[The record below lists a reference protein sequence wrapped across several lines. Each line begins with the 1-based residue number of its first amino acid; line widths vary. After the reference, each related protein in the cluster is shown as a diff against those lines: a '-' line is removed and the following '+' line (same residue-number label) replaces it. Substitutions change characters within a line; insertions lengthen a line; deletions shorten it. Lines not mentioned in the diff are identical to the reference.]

1 MYNMRKT
8 ILALTLVLTIVLSGL
23 FIAPAA
29 LTAGTYDVK
38 IKLIRV
44 RDGSVRDCGELIIEK
59 GESVKINITAPSINT
74 RYGEPIHEYNYSIT
88 VLDPEG
94 HIFKKWFGLKPGEQ
108 TTFTY
113 PGDFTGATTRY
124 EGTYTILVHEYY
136 FDEYGNPCVTL
147 RGECTFIVELE
158 LNVSVRVYNATME
171 VSGKKVWRCDTITKV
186 NATIFRARTDTPP
199 KTPATVY
206 LTIHDSTGVPL
217 GSWGMT
223 QIDNTTW
230 EATINMRISS
240 TNPTGDWI
248 FVVEATD
255 SEGYH
260 GRGSTYITV
269 VEKKDQEPD
278 WVKVYKQCGKEE
290 PTFLDVNSTIPR
302 CVTLLITTKLT
313 ECDGKTVTGKNGTA
327 TAIIQR
333 KVKTTVT
340 ICDVWE
346 WVWDPVAGEYVK
358 ECKSSHEETRY
369 TWVNVASVPMSYDYD
384 DKRWEALWDVPLDF
398 PVGDMRINV
407 TASDNAVKPN
417 TWKSRAYEYK
427 VTKANVDV
435 NVSFDKDSY
444 ERCET
449 ITITAKARYDCCNKP
464 FTGTGT
470 NVTAVLS
477 YKGSFI
483 SKVYLSD
490 TGKADSEGYEIW
502 RGTYKIKLSD
512 PAFKDAPKYE
522 DLQWDV
528 IVRAFDSAEPVN
540 EGYTYDKIPVKPATI
555 DVKASM
561 WSVMSYVKDDREE
574 CRAFI
579 YMCISG
585 TLCGEKLNDTYWEDS
600 KKIGETIVEVT
611 LYHKG
616 KPFLTVT
623 KEQPPAQY
631 RDIVSRILWSEDTKT
646 WCFNVCISCLGLDYP
661 GVWNATVKLRTVFTN
676 VYGDPNEGTRKVATP
691 VAILGLGSWKE
702 KFTYQDVEYPVQ
714 YRSSVVWLN
723 MDCPIRPYTYCG
735 DGRYVPAG
743 YLYFGVNQT
752 TPLYFNVTVIDGALE
767 AESVTAEIWKYVDGT
782 PTVVVPSITLQK
794 VDMIKDEKNLY
805 PSGTDKYMGSVTPC
819 LSPGTYYVKVKV
831 TYPGTYA
838 SDPVECCLVC
848 PGCPVREVCCPAI
861 PSMPE
866 VPNNVVE
873 GHLGRVKVAPI
884 INAAASK
891 ISTAAEYNPGD
902 VIAFEGIIKDV
913 CAGLKDATVSI
924 KVKDPDGVIIF
935 TDEVTTTTGGAL
947 PWFGFSLPVNA
958 KLGTYTWEA
967 EVSYGKNYAFY
978 EARTPFTV
986 STFGVEKVKLTGSFK
1001 VVALLKP
1008 KVYLTL
1014 PSWVYSDSV
1023 VKITAD
1029 VYNEA
1034 TGAKV
1039 KGVVSG
1045 EVVRP
1050 DGVKDTLTFTE
1061 VAPGTYSATYKAP
1074 GIAGTYVVSV
1084 KATVDGKVAEAT
1096 GSFYVEIKPT
1106 PVTPPPVTIPPVTP
1120 PPVTTTVVT
1129 TVTPP
1134 PVTTT
1139 VVAPVDLTPIYILLI
1154 IAIIISLAALAIIL
1168 RKVK

>member
-1 MYNMRKT
+1 MRKT
-8 ILALTLVLTIVLSGL
+8 ILALILVLTIVFSGL
-23 FIAPAA
+23 FIVPVT
-29 LTAGTYDVK
+29 LTAETYDVK
-38 IKLIRV
+38 MKLIRV
-44 RDGSVRDCGELIIEK
+44 RDGSVWDCGELIIEK
-59 GESVKINITAPSINT
+59 YESVRINITAPSINT
-74 RYGEPIHEYNYSIT
+74 RYGKPVYRYNYSIT

-94 HIFKKWFGLKPGEQ
+94 HIFKDWFNLAPGKY
-108 TTFTY
+108 TIFTY
-113 PGDFTGATTRY
+113 PGGFTGATTKY
-124 EGTYTILVHEYY
+124 EGTYTILIHEYY
-136 FDEYGNPCVTL
+136 FDEYGNPCITL

-158 LNVSVRVYNATME
+158 LNVEVEVYNTTME
-171 VSGKKVWRCDTITKV
+171 VSEKDVWRCDTIVRVEAIITRA
-186 NATIFRARTDTPP
+186 ATGDAP

-206 LTIHDSTGVPL
+206 LTVHDSTGVPL
-217 GSWGMT
+217 GSWSMM
-223 QIDNTTW
+223 QIGPTRW
-230 EATINMRISS
+230 RATINMRINS
-240 TNPTGDWI
+240 TNPTGDWV

-255 SEGYH
+255 ADGYH

-278 WVKVYKQCGKEE
+278 WVKVYKQCGGEE
-290 PTFLDVNSTIPR
+290 PTFLSEGKGIPR

-313 ECDGKTVTGKNGTA
+313 ECDGKIVTGKNGTA

-340 ICDVWE
+340 VCDEWE
-346 WVWDPVAGEYVK
+346 WVWDPEAGEYVK
-358 ECKSSHEETRY
+358 ECKKSHEETRY
-369 TWVNVASVPMSYDYD
+369 TWVEVASVPMSYDYD
-384 DKRWEALWDVPLDF
+384 DERWEALWDVPLDF
-398 PVGDMRINV
+398 PVGDMRINI
-407 TASDNAVKPN
+407 TASDTAVKPN
-417 TWKSRAYEYK
+417 TWRSRAYEYK

-435 NVSFDKDSY
+435 NVSFDKDVDEEAY

-449 ITITAKARYDCCNKP
+449 ITITVKARYDCCNKP

-477 YKGSFI
+477 YKGTLI

-490 TGKADSEGYEIW
+490 TGISDAEGYEVW
-502 RGTYKIKLSD
+502 KGTYKIKLSD
-512 PAFKDAPKYE
+512 PAFKDALDDE
-522 DLQWDV
+522 ALQWDI
-528 IVRAFDSAEPVN
+528 IVRAFDSADPVN
-540 EGYTYDKIPVKPATI
+540 EGYVYDKIPVEPATI
-555 DVKASM
+555 DVKASI
-561 WSVMSYVKDDREE
+561 WSTMSYVKDDTEE

-585 TLCGEKLNDTYWEDS
+585 TLCGEPLNDTYWEDDT
-600 KKIGETIVEVT
+600 KIGETRVEIT
-611 LYHKG
+611 LYHEG
-616 KPFLTVT
+616 KPFLTIT
-623 KEQPPAQY
+623 NKEEPPAQY
-631 RDIVSRILWSEDTKT
+631 RDIVSKILWSEDTKT
-646 WCFNVCISCLGLDYP
+646 WCFNACISCLGYEYP
-661 GVWNATVKLRTVFTN
+661 GVWNATVKVKTIFYKVTS
-676 VYGDPNEGTRKVATP
+676 DPNEGSRKVGTP
-691 VAILGLGSWKE
+691 VAILGLKSWNE
-702 KFTYQDVEYPVQ
+702 EFVYEGIEYPVQ
-714 YRSSVVWLN
+714 YRSSIVWLN
-723 MDCPIRPYTYCG
+723 LDCPIRPYTYCG
-735 DGRYVPAG
+735 DKRYVPSG

-752 TPLYFNVTVIDGALE
+752 TPLYFNVTLIDGTLK

-831 TYPGTYA
+831 TYPGTYV

-861 PSMPE
+861 PSLPE
-866 VPNNVVE
+866 VPSNVVE
-873 GHLGRVKVAPI
+873 GHLGRVKIAPI
-884 INAAASK
+884 ISATNSK

-902 VIAFEGIIKDV
+902 VIAFEGVIKDV

-935 TDEVTTTTGGAL
+935 TDEITTTTGGAL
-947 PWFGFSLPVNA
+947 PWFGFTLPANA
-958 KLGTYTWEA
+958 KLGKYTWEA
-967 EVSYGKNYAFY
+967 EVSYAKNYAYY

-986 STFGVEKVKLTGSFK
+986 SKFGVEKVKLSGSFN

-1050 DGVKDTLTFTE
+1050 DGVKETLTFTE
-1061 VAPGTYSATYKAP
+1061 TAPGAYSATYKAP
-1074 GIAGTYVVSV
+1074 SIAGTYTVAV

-1096 GSFYVEIKPT
+1096 GSFYVEIRPT
-1106 PVTPPPVTIPPVTP
+1106 TPPVTTP

-1129 TVTPP
+1129 TVTQP

-1139 VVAPVDLTPIYILLI
+1139 IVAPVDLTPIYILLI